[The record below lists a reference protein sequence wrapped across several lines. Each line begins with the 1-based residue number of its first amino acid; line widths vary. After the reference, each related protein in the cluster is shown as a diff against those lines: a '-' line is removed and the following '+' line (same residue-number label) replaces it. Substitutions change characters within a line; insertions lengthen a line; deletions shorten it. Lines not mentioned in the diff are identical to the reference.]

1 MKKYILSI
9 FLIASIGGFF
19 AETASAQTLRFG
31 LKAGAGFFNLHFS
44 EPNSTLDSGTVNFA
58 RIWYE
63 RKNTF
68 RPTLVVGGIAEYD
81 FTEKFM
87 LSAGLNLTP
96 KYTKVRVIDEQF
108 FKTDFNLNLLYLQ
121 VPATVYYTHRQ
132 FFLGVGGY
140 LGLTIAGKWKNT
152 FTTINDSTGEEEVT
166 SEKIKVTF
174 GDDQNSAN
182 FRRFDYGA
190 RAEAGFGLKTV
201 RLTLAYDFGL
211 ANNLPAGTNANGA
224 PFDGSLR
231 HQAIYAML
239 TYFWGT
245 KK

>member
-1 MKKYILSI
+1 MKKYLLSM
-9 FLIASIGGFF
+9 LLLASIWGIF
-19 AETASAQTLRFG
+19 AETTSAQSLRFG
-31 LKAGAGFFNLHFS
+31 LKAGAGLFNLHFA
-44 EPNSTLDSGTVNFA
+44 EPSTTLDSGTVNFA

-68 RPTLVVGGIAEYD
+68 RPTLVLGGIVEYD

-96 KYTKVRVIDEQF
+96 KYTNVRVIDD
-108 FKTDFNLNLLYLQ
+108 DFYKSDFSLSLLYLQ
-121 VPATVYYTHRQ
+121 VPATVYYTYRR
-132 FFLGVGGY
+132 FYFGVGGY
-140 LGLTIAGKWKNT
+140 LGLTTSGKWKNK
-152 FTTINDSTGEEEVT
+152 FTTINDSTGEEVVT
-166 SEKIKVTF
+166 TEKFKVLF
-174 GDDQNSAN
+174 GNDQSSAN

-224 PFDGSLR
+224 PFDGKLR